1 MQHIFF
7 TTQYRIKKQIIK
19 KIGKLVAN
27 DYIGHYTDS
36 IHYELE
42 QTSRLMN
49 MLTNQLF
56 KKLEITITLDEYIA
70 LDTVSIN
77 AGICQRDLAKLILK
91 DRANTGRI
99 LNELEQ
105 KGFITR
111 FIDTKNNR
119 LVKKLGITEAGLTE
133 LNNIN
138 HKIKAYLSG
147 VTKRIPPEDIARVQ
161 ETLKAFRLEL
171 EKVVETNI

>member
-1 MQHIFF
+1 MADC
-7 TTQYRIKKQIIK
+7 
-19 KIGKLVAN
+19 L
-27 DYIGHYTDS
+27 GHYTDS

-42 QTSRLMN
+42 QTSRLMKI
-49 MLTNQLF
+49 LTTQLF
-56 KKLEITITLDEYIA
+56 EKLEIEISMDEYAA
-70 LDTVSIN
+70 LDTVSVN

-99 LNELEQ
+99 LNVLEQ

-119 LVKKLGITEAGLTE
+119 LVKKMGITEKGLSE

-138 HKIKAYLSG
+138 NKVKAYLEG
-147 VTKRIPPEDIARVQ
+147 VTKRISQKEIEKVQ
-161 ETLKAFRLEL
+161 KALKALRVEL
-171 EKVVETNI
+171 EQIVEMNI

>member
-1 MQHIFF
+1 MADN
-7 TTQYRIKKQIIK
+7 
-19 KIGKLVAN
+19 G
-27 DYIGHYTDS
+27 IGHYTDS

-56 KKLEITITLDEYIA
+56 KKLELSITFDEYIA

-77 AGICQRDLAKLILK
+77 EGICQRDLAKLILK

-119 LVKKLGITEAGLTE
+119 LVKKMGITETGLQE
-133 LNNIN
+133 LNSIN
-138 HKIKAYLSG
+138 NKIKTYLSG
-147 VTKRIPPEDIARVQ
+147 VTKRIPPEDVDKVRDILR
-161 ETLKAFRLEL
+161 AFRLEL
-171 EKVVETNI
+171 DKIVETNI

>member
-1 MQHIFF
+1 M
-7 TTQYRIKKQIIK
+7 TDN
-19 KIGKLVAN
+19 G
-27 DYIGHYTDS
+27 IGHYTDS

-56 KKLEITITLDEYIA
+56 KKLELSITFDEYIA

-119 LVKKLGITEAGLTE
+119 LVKKMGITEAGLQE
-133 LNNIN
+133 LNSIN
-138 HKIKAYLSG
+138 NKIKTYLSG
-147 VTKRIPPEDIARVQ
+147 VTKRIPPEDVDKVRDILR
-161 ETLKAFRLEL
+161 AFRLEL
-171 EKVVETNI
+171 DKIVETNI

>member
-1 MQHIFF
+1 MK
-7 TTQYRIKKQIIK
+7 TKQDC
-19 KIGKLVAN
+19 KL
-27 DYIGHYTDS
+27 HYTDS

-42 QTSRLMN
+42 QTSRLMKK
-49 MLTNQLF
+49 LTNQF
-56 KKLEITITLDEYIA
+56 FEKLHIGLSIDEYAA

-99 LNELEQ
+99 LDSLEQ

-119 LVKKLGITEAGLTE
+119 LVKKMGITEKGLKE
-133 LNNIN
+133 LDTIN
-138 HKIKAYLSG
+138 KKVKQYLEG
-147 VTKRIPPEDIARVQ
+147 VTKDILDEDIAKVQ
-161 ETLKAFRLEL
+161 ETLKSFRLEL
-171 EKVVETNI
+171 EKLVEINI

>member
-1 MQHIFF
+1 M
-7 TTQYRIKKQIIK
+7 TDN
-19 KIGKLVAN
+19 G
-27 DYIGHYTDS
+27 IGHYTDS

-56 KKLEITITLDEYIA
+56 KKLELSITFDEYIA

-91 DRANTGRI
+91 DRSNTGRI

-119 LVKKLGITEAGLTE
+119 LVKKMGITETGLQE
-133 LNNIN
+133 LNSIN
-138 HKIKAYLSG
+138 NKIKTYLSG
-147 VTKRIPPEDIARVQ
+147 VTKRIPPEDVDKVRDILR
-161 ETLKAFRLEL
+161 AFRLEL
-171 EKVVETNI
+171 DKIVETNI

>member
-1 MQHIFF
+1 M
-7 TTQYRIKKQIIK
+7 TDN
-19 KIGKLVAN
+19 G
-27 DYIGHYTDS
+27 IGHYTDS

-56 KKLEITITLDEYIA
+56 KKLELSITFDEYIA
-70 LDTVSIN
+70 PDTVSIN

-119 LVKKLGITEAGLTE
+119 LVKKMGITETGLQE
-133 LNNIN
+133 LNSIN
-138 HKIKAYLSG
+138 NKIKTYLSG
-147 VTKRIPPEDIARVQ
+147 VTKRIPPEDVDKVRDILR
-161 ETLKAFRLEL
+161 AFRLEL
-171 EKVVETNI
+171 DKIVETNI

>member
-1 MQHIFF
+1 M
-7 TTQYRIKKQIIK
+7 TDN
-19 KIGKLVAN
+19 G
-27 DYIGHYTDS
+27 IGHYTDS

-56 KKLEITITLDEYIA
+56 KKLELSITFDEYIA

-119 LVKKLGITEAGLTE
+119 LVKKMGITETGLQE
-133 LNNIN
+133 LNSIN
-138 HKIKAYLSG
+138 NKIKTYLSG
-147 VTKRIPPEDIARVQ
+147 VTKRIPPGDVDKVRDILR
-161 ETLKAFRLEL
+161 AFRLEL
-171 EKVVETNI
+171 DKIVETNI

>member
-1 MQHIFF
+1 M
-7 TTQYRIKKQIIK
+7 TDN
-19 KIGKLVAN
+19 G
-27 DYIGHYTDS
+27 IGHYTDS

-56 KKLEITITLDEYIA
+56 KKLELSITFDEYIA

-91 DRANTGRI
+91 YRANSGRI

-119 LVKKLGITEAGLTE
+119 LVKKMGITETGLQE
-133 LNNIN
+133 LNSIN
-138 HKIKAYLSG
+138 NKIKTYLSG
-147 VTKRIPPEDIARVQ
+147 VTKRIHPHDVDKVRDIFR
-161 ETLKAFRLEL
+161 AFS
-171 EKVVETNI
+171 

>member
-1 MQHIFF
+1 M
-7 TTQYRIKKQIIK
+7 TDN
-19 KIGKLVAN
+19 G
-27 DYIGHYTDS
+27 IGHYTDS

-56 KKLEITITLDEYIA
+56 KKLELSITFDEYIA

-111 FIDTKNNR
+111 FIDTKSNR
-119 LVKKLGITEAGLTE
+119 LVKKMGITETGLQE
-133 LNNIN
+133 LNSIN
-138 HKIKAYLSG
+138 NKIKTYLSG
-147 VTKRIPPEDIARVQ
+147 VTKRIPPEDVDKVRDILR
-161 ETLKAFRLEL
+161 AFRLEL
-171 EKVVETNI
+171 DKIVETNI

>member
-1 MQHIFF
+1 M
-7 TTQYRIKKQIIK
+7 TDN
-19 KIGKLVAN
+19 V
-27 DYIGHYTDS
+27 IGHYTDS
-36 IHYELE
+36 INYELE

-56 KKLEITITLDEYIA
+56 KKLELSITFDEYIA

-119 LVKKLGITEAGLTE
+119 LVKKMGITETGLQE
-133 LNNIN
+133 LNSIN
-138 HKIKAYLSG
+138 NKIKTHLSG
-147 VTKRIPPEDIARVQ
+147 VTKRIPPEDVDKVHDILR
-161 ETLKAFRLEL
+161 AFRLEL
-171 EKVVETNI
+171 DKIVETNI

>member
-1 MQHIFF
+1 MD
-7 TTQYRIKKQIIK
+7 T
-19 KIGKLVAN
+19 KLL
-27 DYIGHYTDS
+27 HYTDS

-42 QTSRLMN
+42 QTARLMKI
-49 MLTNQLF
+49 LTLQLF
-56 KKLEITITLDEYIA
+56 EKLNISLSPDEYSA

-99 LNELEQ
+99 LNALEE

-119 LVKKLGITEAGLTE
+119 LVKKMGVTEKGYKE
-133 LNNIN
+133 LDEIN
-138 HKIKAYLSG
+138 KTIKTYLDG
-147 VTKRIPPEDIARVQ
+147 VTKRIAPEEVERVQ
-161 ETLKAFRLEL
+161 TILRAFRLDL
-171 EKVVETNI
+171 EKAVDMNI

>member
-7 TTQYRIKKQIIK
+7 ATQFEIIKQIIK
-19 KIGKLVAN
+19 IKENLVA
-27 DYIGHYTDS
+27 DCIGHYTDS

-42 QTSRLMN
+42 QTSRMMK

-56 KKLEITITLDEYIA
+56 SKLDISISLDEYIA
-70 LDTVSIN
+70 LDTVSVN

-111 FIDTKNNR
+111 FIDTKKNR
-119 LVKKLGITEAGLTE
+119 LVKKLGITENGLKE
-133 LNNIN
+133 LNEVNV
-138 HKIKAYLSG
+138 KIKAYLSG
-147 VTKRIPPEDIARVQ
+147 VTQKLPPEDVDKVRDILR
-161 ETLKAFRLEL
+161 AFRLEL
-171 EKVVETNI
+171 EKIVETNI

>member
-1 MQHIFF
+1 M
-7 TTQYRIKKQIIK
+7 TDN
-19 KIGKLVAN
+19 G
-27 DYIGHYTDS
+27 IGHYTDS

-56 KKLEITITLDEYIA
+56 KKLELSITFDEYIA

-119 LVKKLGITEAGLTE
+119 LVKKMGITETGLQE
-133 LNNIN
+133 LNSIN
-138 HKIKAYLSG
+138 NKIKTYLSG
-147 VTKRIPPEDIARVQ
+147 VTKRIPPEDVDKVRDILR
-161 ETLKAFRLEL
+161 AFRLEL
-171 EKVVETNI
+171 DKIVKTNI